1 MTIKIIIDSSS
12 EFSQKEAKEL
22 GIYCLPLTI
31 AFGEEIFHDNIDI
44 TNEEFYNK
52 LSQCEEL
59 PKTSQVTPY
68 QYGEV
73 YREIIAQGDIPFV
86 ISLSSKV
93 SGTYNSAVIAS
104 KEFDEKIYILD
115 TLSGSIG
122 AKIFIQYALELLKKY
137 DNPEVLYEKLLEKR
151 DKIRIYYLLDT
162 LEYIYKGG
170 RISKFSAI
178 AGALLSVKPIVTLV
192 NGEVELVGKAR
203 GFKKA
208 SSILTDTITKLKI
221 DKDLPYMLTYSGN
234 DSSVLDDY
242 KEKNPIIFDD
252 INIKQI
258 PVVNMGSTIGTHMG
272 PGTIGISFFVE

>member
-1 MTIKIIIDSSS
+1 MAIKIIIDSSS
-12 EFSQKEAKEL
+12 EFSQKEASEL
-22 GIYCLPLTI
+22 GMYCLPLTVT
-31 AFGEEIFHDNIDI
+31 FGEEVFYDNIDI
-44 TNEEFYNK
+44 TNEEFYDR
-52 LSQCEEL
+52 LLQCEEL

-68 QYGEV
+68 QYEEV
-73 YREIIAQGDIPFV
+73 YREIIDQGDIPFV
-86 ISLSSKV
+86 ISLSSKI

-104 KEFDEKIYILD
+104 KEFDKKIYILD

-122 AKIFIQYALELLKKY
+122 EKIFIKYALELSKKY
-137 DNPEVLYEKLLEKR
+137 DDPEVLYEKLLEKR
-151 DKIRIYYLLDT
+151 DKIKIYYLLDT

-178 AGALLSVKPIVTLV
+178 AGALLSVKPIITLV

-208 SSILTDTITKLKI
+208 SSILTDTISKLKI

-242 KEKNPIIFDD
+242 KGKNPILFGDID
-252 INIKQI
+252 INQV
-258 PVVNMGSTIGTHMG
+258 PVVNMGSTIGTHVG